1 MSIKSGLLT
10 EQVAYKPFRYPWAYN
25 AWKTQQQIHWLA
37 DEVPLS
43 EDVNDWKHKL
53 TDTEK
58 NLLTQIFRF
67 FVQSDVEVS
76 NCYHKFYMS
85 VFKPTEVLM
94 MLSAFNSTET
104 IHIDAYAHLIDTL
117 GLPEAEYNAFLEY
130 SEMKDKHD
138 FMRSVNIK
146 DNFNVAKTMGIFG
159 GFVEG
164 LALFASFAMLL
175 NWQRFN
181 KLKGVGQIIAWS
193 VRDETLHCNSIIKL
207 FHAFVQENNID
218 KKKLHKELTDS
229 CKLVVAQE
237 DKFIDLTF
245 KLGPVEGMSAND
257 IKSYIRYIAN
267 LRLSQL
273 GIKEIYDVKVNPL
286 PWLDEQLN
294 AVEHMN
300 FFEGRATEYS
310 KAATTGDWDDAFGD
324 DK

>member
-218 KKKLHKELTDS
+218 KKRLHKELTDS

-237 DKFIDLTF
+237 DKFIDLAF

-257 IKSYIRYIAN
+257 IKQYIRYIAN

-310 KAATTGDWDDAFGD
+310 KADTTGDWDDAFGD

>member
-159 GFVEG
+159 GFVKG

-218 KKKLHKELTDS
+218 KKRLHKELTDS

-237 DKFIDLTF
+237 DKFIDLAF

-257 IKSYIRYIAN
+257 IKQYIRYIAN

>member
-218 KKKLHKELTDS
+218 KKRLHKELTDS

-237 DKFIDLTF
+237 DKFIDLAF

-257 IKSYIRYIAN
+257 IKQYIRYIAN

>member
-1 MSIKSGLLT
+1 MSVKSGLLT
-10 EQVAYKPFRYPWAYN
+10 EQIAYKPFRYPWAYE

-53 TDTEK
+53 TDSEK

-117 GLPEAEYNAFLEY
+117 GLPETEYNAFLEY

-207 FHAFVQENNID
+207 FHTFVNENNID
-218 KKKLHKELTDS
+218 KKRLHKELAES
-229 CKLVVAQE
+229 CKLIISQE
-237 DKFIDLTF
+237 DKFIDLAF
-245 KLGPVEGMSAND
+245 KLGPVEGMSATD
-257 IKSYIRYIAN
+257 IKQYIRWIADK
-267 LRLSQL
+267 RLDQL
-273 GIKEIYDVKVNPL
+273 GIKGIYNVKVNPL

-310 KAATTGDWDDAFGD
+310 KAATTGDWDDAF
-324 DK
+324 